1 MAGLGKP
8 PDKTPTL
15 ILMALLAAM
24 TSPAI
29 KAAEIQTS
37 IPLPEWKTPAQLAA
51 WSEALHQKAL
61 AKEAAQAAA
70 SRPSTVDASTSSLNS
85 GVPTPLA
92 PPQGSGAARSS
103 QSNQLP
109 PVAGFYTGKPYLAE
123 SGSYAFKYREY
134 NPETTRWTTVDPSG
148 FPDGANNRLYAASPT
163 SEFDPTGFSVQ
174 NLALQIPISYQ
185 IKLTTPYYSPDGTQE
200 VEYDSYTT
208 ISTTVDLAYS
218 ITTTPGAPHQSISVG
233 GWSYDK
239 APIST
244 FVAQNLLNGWS
255 VWGFNLDLADN
266 FTFQVSNT
274 TTAQGHP
281 EADIAWQYSSGA
293 SLSWSVGKGSVT
305 SPLKISLASATQ
317 VASGKSS
324 IIAE

>member
-1 MAGLGKP
+1 MLSLSIYCFNQSFREP
-8 PDKTPTL
+8 P
-15 ILMALLAAM
+15 
-24 TSPAI
+24 
-29 KAAEIQTS
+29 
-37 IPLPEWKTPAQLAA
+37 
-51 WSEALHQKAL
+51 
-61 AKEAAQAAA
+61 
-70 SRPSTVDASTSSLNS
+70 
-85 GVPTPLA
+85 
-92 PPQGSGAARSS
+92 
-103 QSNQLP
+103 
-109 PVAGFYTGKPYLAE
+109 
-123 SGSYAFKYREY
+123 
-134 NPETTRWTTVDPSG
+134 
-148 FPDGANNRLYAASPT
+148 
-163 SEFDPTGFSVQ
+163 
-174 NLALQIPISYQ
+174 
-185 IKLTTPYYSPDGTQE
+185 E

>member
-1 MAGLGKP
+1 M
-8 PDKTPTL
+8 KTPNTIPRSLLIASMAVIVATSALHATVVENTL
-15 ILMALLAAM
+15 
-24 TSPAI
+24 PV
-29 KAAEIQTS
+29 
-37 IPLPEWKTPAQLAA
+37 PLPDFMTPAQLAKWRA
-51 WSEALHQKAL
+51 DTTAKTVS
-61 AKEAAQAAA
+61 KEAAQAAS
-70 SRPSTVDASTSSLNS
+70 SRLSTVDSSTFSLNS